1 MTGQEFKQLRR
12 AAGLTQ
18 KALGE
23 KAGTSQRA
31 IAKYE
36 AGDIEIGRI
45 EVKTAIKLAKALG
58 VKVERFAD

>member
-1 MTGQEFKQLRR
+1 MTGQEFKQLGR

-31 IAKYE
+31 IAK
-36 AGDIEIGRI
+36 
-45 EVKTAIKLAKALG
+45 
-58 VKVERFAD
+58 